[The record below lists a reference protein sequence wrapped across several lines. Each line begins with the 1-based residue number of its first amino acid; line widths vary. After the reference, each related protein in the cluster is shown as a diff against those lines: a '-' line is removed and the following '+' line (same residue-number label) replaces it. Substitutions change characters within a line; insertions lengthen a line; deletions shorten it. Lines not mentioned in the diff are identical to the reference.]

1 MLSDQIAATIANL
14 MRIELSYQ
22 LHKELSHKNLSP
34 ERFANS
40 HSISPE
46 TINSILQGEKVTF
59 CDMDVCCLALG
70 ISLDSLK
77 TVPRQETNYRTMRTK
92 LLSTAAKTEDFY
104 QFALERYPYLH
115 TDLSENEY
123 KRNIA
128 WIDYEAKQKK
138 DVLIK
143 LKHQAMMICSRFG
156 GNRHSTAPAFKGRG
170 KPADLDRLARKID
183 EAEKKKK

>member
-1 MLSDQIAATIANL
+1 MLSDQVAATIANL
-14 MRIELSYQ
+14 MRVELSYQ
-22 LHKELSHKNLSP
+22 LQKELLNKNLLP

-40 HSISPE
+40 HSIPPE

-59 CDMDVCCLALG
+59 CDMEVCCLALG

-77 TVPRQETNYRTMRTK
+77 TVPRQEANYRTMRTK
-92 LLSTAAKTEDFY
+92 LLSTARKTEDFY

-115 TDLSENEY
+115 TELSENEY

-143 LKHQAMMICSRFG
+143 LKRQAMMIWSRFE
-156 GNRHSTAPAFKGRG
+156 GNRHSTVPTFSRRT
-170 KPADLDRLARKID
+170 KPVDSEKLTHKLD
-183 EAEKKKK
+183 EAEKKK